1 MQNLDYDDV
10 KVVLKEK
17 TVDPLKIN
25 KDPIDLSLKMGVLE
39 SSLPVIFY
47 YSDKDGEVDQRV
59 EDACKKAGV
68 LTAGAAGSLIPYLHP
83 SSTHVLFESMN
94 PSDETSVSSMKEL
107 KAQDKFVLATCSI
120 FACQGIAVTN
130 AHKCADA
137 LLVGATLP
145 STFKTIDSLGMSTPR
160 VSMTKKLANLTDTI
174 LVATAGSASDTCKAF
189 VAGADAVLI
198 NIGGPFA
205 ENDDVEFIV
214 SAIASS
220 LKENLETLCSLA
232 GVNSH
237 AELSRVCELVTGK

>member
-17 TVDPLKIN
+17 TVDPLKEN
-25 KDPIDLSLKMGVLE
+25 VFPIDLSLKLGTLE

-47 YSDKDGEVDQRV
+47 YSDKEGKIDQRV
-59 EDACKKAGV
+59 EDACKRAGV
-68 LTAGAAGSLIPYLHP
+68 LTAGAAGSLIPYLSKT
-83 SSTHVLFESMN
+83 SSHVLFESMN
-94 PSDETSVSSMKEL
+94 PADKLSVSSMKEL
-107 KAQDKFVLATCSI
+107 KADNKFVLATCSI
-120 FACQGIAVTN
+120 FVCQGVAVTN

-145 STFKTIDSLGMSTPR
+145 STFKTIDSLGMFTPR
-160 VSMTKKLANLTDTI
+160 ISMTKKLANLTDSPVIT
-174 LVATAGSASDTCKAF
+174 TAGSAADTCKAF

-198 NIGGPFA
+198 NIGGPF
-205 ENDDVEFIV
+205 EEGDDVEFVV

-237 AELSRVCELVTGK
+237 KELSRVCELVVTK